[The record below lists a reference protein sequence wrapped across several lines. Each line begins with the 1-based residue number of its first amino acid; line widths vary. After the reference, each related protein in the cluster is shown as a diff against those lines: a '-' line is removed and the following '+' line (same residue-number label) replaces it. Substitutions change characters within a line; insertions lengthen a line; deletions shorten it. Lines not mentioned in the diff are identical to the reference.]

1 MNITLT
7 NIKPILN
14 EIKQELQKMYGD
26 RLVKLILFGDRDQ
39 NLR

>member
-1 MNITLT
+1 MTITLT

-26 RLVKLILFGDRDQ
+26 RSMPVISSFSD
-39 NLR
+39 N